1 MLLSLNQVVVYD
13 DRMNLPLFVKKPF
26 AFDLDL
32 EGWKA
37 FFVKNGLPAFRGT
50 QVYEWIFSK
59 GKRDPNLFSSLSKAD
74 RSLLLSSFSWTCFE
88 VDSHLHSTDGSEKLL
103 LKTYDGHLIELVIMK
118 YDGRTTLC
126 LSSQVGCKMGCTFC
140 QTGKMGLARN
150 LSAGEILG
158 QLHLANELSGKVT
171 NVVFMGM
178 GEPLDNFDAV
188 IHACKVMIDPKGFGL
203 SKHRVTVSTS
213 GLVSEIERLGKQVP
227 VRLAISLHS
236 TDNEKR
242 SSMMPVNRRYPLPV
256 LKETLMRYPA
266 HPRYGITFEYVL
278 IENKNDSI
286 QDAKKLVSF
295 LHGIKAKVNL
305 IPVNEFPGM
314 EMRASAEVRIR
325 AFQKYLSDRSIPA
338 PVRYS
343 KGQDISGGCG
353 QLAAKREDELKLDP
367 RKLHKE
373 RRLQKRTISSG
384 T

>member
-1 MLLSLNQVVVYD
+1 
-13 DRMNLPLFVKKPF
+13 MNLQIFQNKPF

-32 EGWKA
+32 KGWKA
-37 FFVKNGLPAFRGT
+37 FFKEKGLPAFKGA
-50 QVYEWIFSK
+50 QVYEWIFLK
-59 GKRDPNLFSSLSKAD
+59 GVSDPELFTSLSKSD
-74 RSLLLSSFSWTCFE
+74 RVLLMESFAWRCFE
-88 VDSHLHSTDGSEKLL
+88 VDSHLHSKDGSEKLL
-103 LKTYDGHLIELVIMK
+103 LKTHDGHLIELVIMK

-158 QLHLANELSGKVT
+158 QLHLANELSDRVT

-188 IHACKVMIDPKGFGL
+188 IQACRVMIDPKGFGL
-203 SKHRVTVSTS
+203 SRHRVTVSTS
-213 GLVSEIERLGKQVP
+213 GLVPEIERLGQEVP

-256 LKETLMRYPA
+256 LKETLLKYPA

-286 QDAKKLVSF
+286 LDAKKLVTF
-295 LHGIKAKVNL
+295 LHGLKAKVNL

-314 EMRASAEVRIR
+314 EMKASTQERIR

-353 QLAAKREDELKLDP
+353 QLAAKRESELALDP

-373 RRLQKRTISSG
+373 RRMLKRLSSSSG
-384 T
+384 I